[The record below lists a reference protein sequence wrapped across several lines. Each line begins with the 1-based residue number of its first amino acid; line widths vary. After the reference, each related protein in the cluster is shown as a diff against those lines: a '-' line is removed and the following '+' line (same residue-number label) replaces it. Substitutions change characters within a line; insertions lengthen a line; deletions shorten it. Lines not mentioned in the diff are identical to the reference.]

1 VFEFFKF
8 GVLPG
13 IFHFLY
19 MSTLPLGILFAIN
32 GDLIFG
38 LLIFF
43 LGAPIFRGLRN
54 GFLI

>member
-1 VFEFFKF
+1 MFEFFKF
-8 GVLPG
+8 GIFPG

-19 MSTLPLGILFAIN
+19 MSTLPLGIIYALN

-43 LGAPIFRGLRN
+43 LGSPIFRGLRN
-54 GFLI
+54 GFLT

>member
-1 VFEFFKF
+1 
-8 GVLPG
+8 
-13 IFHFLY
+13 